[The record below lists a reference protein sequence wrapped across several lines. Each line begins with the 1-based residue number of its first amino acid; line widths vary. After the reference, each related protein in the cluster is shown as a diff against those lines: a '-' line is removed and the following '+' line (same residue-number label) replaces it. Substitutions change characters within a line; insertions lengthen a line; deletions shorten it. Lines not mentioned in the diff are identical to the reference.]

1 MGGDSHYME
10 KKKKKKPQV
19 VVACHWDALCIGGRK
34 IFSALMSKS
43 TSLLQAHFVL
53 GQSMVTS

>member
-10 KKKKKKPQV
+10 KKKKKTQV

-53 GQSMVTS
+53 GQSMVTT